1 MLSILP
7 FPSFQY
13 ESECEMRRRS
23 CETGVAV
30 ALLHRGP
37 CHDMGESVHR
47 EEREEV
53 GDAKM
58 GLALLPSFRP
68 LA

>member
-37 CHDMGESVHR
+37 CHDMGESTMQG
-47 EEREEV
+47 ERE
-53 GDAKM
+53 
-58 GLALLPSFRP
+58 S
-68 LA
+68 